1 MRQPTLTAANCISPA
16 GLSRW
21 QRIAAVRDLSTAA
34 AGEEDVELG
43 KLGTRYARVAKASSE
58 EQMKARRIAAQQIFE
73 RQVGPPPQCP
83 LVTLVQ
89 TASHSQLLGVPPLT
103 QVASWHA
110 QLSPPLLSAQSPTS
124 AEWMPYSSLAT
135 CCRQGH

>member
-1 MRQPTLTAANCISPA
+1 MSQPTPAEAICSLPA

-34 AGEEDVELG
+34 AGEDDAELG

-73 RQVGPPPQCP
+73 RQARPHPR
-83 LVTLVQ
+83 L
-89 TASHSQLLGVPPLT
+89 
-103 QVASWHA
+103 
-110 QLSPPLLSAQSPTS
+110 
-124 AEWMPYSSLAT
+124 
-135 CCRQGH
+135 